1 MPPGVYR
8 AAGLAGGASS
18 SGAQAVPG
26 SGAAGGAGASSSGAQ
41 AAPQSRAAH
50 GAKLKWPL
58 VRMWNIKVN
67 DKWQTHVGE
76 FDGDPDMDA
85 SDDEFHYERTCMS

>member
-8 AAGLAGGASS
+8 AAGLAG
-18 SGAQAVPG
+18 
-26 SGAAGGAGASSSGAQ
+26 GASSSGAQ

-67 DKWQTHVGE
+67 DKCQTHVGE